1 MARRSGWRTT
11 SKDLQDMKQAL
22 SDAELAVGVAT
33 ESMVEDY
40 AFDRDVV
47 EGLMPHVPD
56 IDVSSV
62 DSLHDEFQTRADFDR
77 MKRYLGRISRASE
90 EKPRRGAVQF
100 TEDGGNLTT
109 FHMDE
114 DGNITESAFMRSE
127 QRLQQA
133 NRNRRSIAE
142 LERKGVSMEQV
153 PVMDLD
159 EDGNYK
165 PRRDEWGHVVK
176 VWQPSTPKNQQMY
189 QDIVDRQSELAVITP
204 DKAVGGTVEVFG
216 DMVPVTQRTLHRMTP
231 KAMAESNLVD
241 ERTALRTENY
251 FYNYQAIVETTLPDE
266 IAGEFARYV
275 NAVLKL
281 PPAEQAAIYEL
292 ISEYGEDAASI
303 EYLYLDQSG
312 IVPVKIQRIMS
323 FWRTRIAPKVGVEVP
338 DDAPELGELT
348 EMLESAGYAPNSGQ
362 NIMGEYAKRRAA
374 GMASIASFD
383 SIRASLGIVSVPIP
397 KDTGRDNKPLP
408 KGRSKRRY
416 RRDRR
421 RRR

>member
-11 SKDLQDMKQAL
+11 MRDVQEFNRLMD
-22 SDAELAVGVAT
+22 DAENAVRKAT
-33 ESMVEDY
+33 DSMVEDY
-40 AFDRDVV
+40 GFDQETV
-47 EGLMPHVPD
+47 ESLMPYIPQ
-56 IDVSSV
+56 VSAATT
-62 DSLHDEFQTRADFDR
+62 DMLHDEFQTRADFER
-77 MKRYLGRISRASE
+77 TKRYLGRIIRASGE
-90 EKPRRGAVQF
+90 RPRRGAAQF

-109 FHMDE
+109 FHLDD
-114 DGNITESAFMRSE
+114 DGNIVESAFMRSE

-165 PRRDEWGHVVK
+165 PRRDEGGHIVK

-241 ERTALRTENY
+241 ERTVMRTENY

-266 IAGEFARYV
+266 IAGELGRYI
-275 NAVLKL
+275 NGVLDL
-281 PPAEQAAIYEL
+281 PPAEQAAIYDL
-292 ISEYGEDAASI
+292 INDYGEDAASI

-312 IVPVKIQRIMS
+312 VVPVKVQRIMT
-323 FWRTRIAPKVGVEVP
+323 FWRTQIAPKIDVDVP
-338 DDAPELGELT
+338 EDAPELGALT
-348 EMLESAGYAPNSGQ
+348 EMLESAGYTPSSGQ
-362 NIMGEYAKRRAA
+362 NIMGEYAKRRAEGTA
-374 GMASIASFD
+374 AVATFD
-383 SIRASLGIVSVPIP
+383 TIRSSLGLVQQSVRVKRDESKP
-397 KDTGRDNKPLP
+397 KKR
-408 KGRSKRRY
+408 KGK
-416 RRDRR
+416 
-421 RRR
+421 